1 MSATILLGQQ
11 VTFTSTVTGGTPP
24 YTYQWYLNNQPVL
37 GANTATWTFKPTATG
52 IYYVF
57 LKVTDAA
64 GNTAQSEPAKVTVS
78 SVPVGGYSV
87 SLAKDAAITPII
99 AYTILIAS
107 FGSLLSITKRR
118 RK

>member
-1 MSATILLGQQ
+1 MIPTI
-11 VTFTSTVTGGTPP
+11 P
-24 YTYQWYLNNQPVL
+24 YQWYLNNQPVS
-37 GANTATWTFKPTATG
+37 GANTTTWTFKTTSTG
-52 IYYVF
+52 VYFVI

-64 GNTAQSEPAKVTVS
+64 GNTAQSDPAKVTVS

-87 SLAKDAAITPII
+87 SLAKNAPITPII
-99 AYTILIAS
+99 AYTMLIAS